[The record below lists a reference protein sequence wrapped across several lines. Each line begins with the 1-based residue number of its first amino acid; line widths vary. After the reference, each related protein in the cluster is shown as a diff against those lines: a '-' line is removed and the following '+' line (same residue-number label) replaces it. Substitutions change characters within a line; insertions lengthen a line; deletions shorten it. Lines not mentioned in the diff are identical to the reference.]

1 MGAMDILNPIS
12 TGVGIVGGLSS
23 LIFGQSQA
31 RKQARYQQRMQ
42 LQLMEKQQQ
51 YAKENA
57 ATDYARQRALITDNA
72 SLEKSGRQLA
82 GLSTAGDFG
91 KGSASV
97 SPISAPSAP
106 SAPNLPDPNQTLLN
120 GLQMAQGSLKD
131 LISNRYA
138 NAQAESL
145 ELDNEIKRKSLPE
158 LTAGSKGRGRS
169 DWAAGQKA
177 TGTLQSD
184 IKTAKATAISADN
197 AAWASENEAAYASA
211 NAFANAQTAY
221 NNMLSAKQAFE
232 LAKQQY
238 KKGDLEYQLA
248 QELYQ
253 YQVQEAQQTVANLR
267 KTGRKID
274 VETNNAVKQG
284 QVIDEQI
291 FGQRLN
297 NKYLRKTMASRI
309 KSVDLDN
316 LNKKLEAKLKEK
328 NIRPKDF
335 FEMASMRIQGL
346 PEKVADYTPDDWVIL
361 AVDFAPALFDSLI
374 NVGSRVI
381 PLAGGK

>member
-1 MGAMDILNPIS
+1 MGAHDILNGIS
-12 TGVGIVGGLSS
+12 SGVGIAGGLTS

-31 RKQARYQQRMQ
+31 RKQARYQQKLQ
-42 LQLMEKQQQ
+42 LQLMDKQQQ

-57 ATDYARQRALITDNA
+57 ATDYSRQRALITDNA
-72 SLEKSGRQLA
+72 SLEKRGKQFA

-91 KGSASV
+91 NGSASV

-106 SAPNLPDPNQTLLN
+106 SAPTIADPNQTLLN
-120 GLQMAQGSLKD
+120 GLSMAQNSVKD

-138 NAQAESL
+138 NAQADSL

-158 LTAGSKGRGRS
+158 LTLGSKGRGKS
-169 DWAAGQKA
+169 DWAQGQRA
-177 TGTLQSD
+177 TGTLPSD
-184 IKTAKATAISADN
+184 IKTAKASALSADN
-197 AAWASENEAAYASA
+197 AAWISENDAAYSSA

-248 QELYQ
+248 QDLYQ
-253 YQVQEAQQTVANLR
+253 YQVDEAKQTVLNLR

-284 QVIDEQI
+284 KYIDEQV

-297 NKYLRKTMASRI
+297 NDYLRKTMSKRI
-309 KSVDLDN
+309 KSLDLDN
-316 LNKKLEAKLKEK
+316 LNKRLDAKLKEYNMK
-328 NIRPKDF
+328 PKDF
-335 FEMASMRIQGL
+335 FEMASRRIQGL
-346 PEKVADYTPDDWVIL
+346 PANVKDYTPDDWVIL
-361 AVDFAPALFDSLI
+361 AIDFAPALFDSII
-374 NVGSRVI
+374 NVGSRII

>member
-12 TGVGIVGGLSS
+12 AGVGIVGGLSS
-23 LIFGQSQA
+23 LVFGQSQA

-72 SLEKSGRQLA
+72 TLEKRGKQLA

-91 KGSASV
+91 NGSASV

-120 GLQMAQGSLKD
+120 GIQMVQGSLKD
-131 LISNRYA
+131 LIANRYA
-138 NAQAESL
+138 TAQAESL
-145 ELDNEIKRKSLPE
+145 ELDNEIKRNSLPE
-158 LTAGSKGRGRS
+158 LTAGSKGRGKS

-184 IKTAKATAISADN
+184 IKTAKANAISADN
-197 AAWASENEAAYASA
+197 AAWVSENDAAYASA

-248 QELYQ
+248 QDLYQ

-284 QVIDEQI
+284 QFIDEQI
-291 FGQRLN
+291 FGKRLE

-309 KSVDLDN
+309 RSVNLDN
-316 LNKKLEAKLKEK
+316 LNKKLDAKLKEK
-328 NIRPKDF
+328 NIKPKDF
-335 FEMASMRIQGL
+335 FEMASMRIHGL
-346 PEKVADYTPDDWVIL
+346 PEKVEDYTREDWVIL

-374 NVGSRVI
+374 NVASRVI